1 MSDIH
6 KPEAEA
12 PKQKKRRTR
21 GAHHIYQRGDSWY
34 YQFTVKGK
42 RFQGAIGD
50 VSKAVAGEVAE
61 KKRVEA
67 LEGKLIERPLK
78 APLFGHYDAEKG
90 QFTDAVGEYHKFY
103 RENHKARSAERMTYA
118 LQALCGV
125 FGSKRL
131 DEISPFG
138 VEQYKAQRKAAGY
151 ADATTNRELA
161 CLKNLFN
168 MAIKWGWT
176 ADNPVRQVRFYRE
189 NNARLRWLT
198 LEEETE
204 LLKHCDQRLKT
215 LVLAGV
221 DTGFRA
227 GELRS
232 LRWQAVDF
240 KRGTVSVAS
249 YYTKNGDPRCNPMT
263 KRLEQALREYK
274 SAAGNRADGLVFG
287 PQQWRKSFESAK
299 KLAGLGK
306 DVVFHSLR
314 HTYISRL
321 VMAGVDIRTVQE
333 LAGHRTITMTM
344 RYAHLGPEQK
354 KRAVA
359 RLDAEVTA
367 NLTTVDF
374 EAVRV
379 AAGSPSL

>member
-1 MSDIH
+1 M
-6 KPEAEA
+6 K
-12 PKQKKRRTR
+12 
-21 GAHHIYQRGDSWY
+21 HIYKRGDSWY

-50 VSKAVAGEVAE
+50 VSKAIAVEVAE

-67 LEGKLIERPLK
+67 LEGKLVERPLK
-78 APLFGHYDAEKG
+78 APLFGHYDTEKG
-90 QFTDAVGEYHKFY
+90 RFTDATGKYFDY
-103 RENHKARSAERMTYA
+103 YTQNHKPRSAERMEYA

-161 CLKNLFN
+161 CLKNFFN

-176 ADNPVRQVRFYRE
+176 VDNPVRQVRFYRE
-189 NNARLRWLT
+189 NNGRVRWLT
-198 LEEETE
+198 LDEETE

-232 LRWQAVDF
+232 LRWRAVDF
-240 KRGTVSVAS
+240 ARGTVSVAS
-249 YYTKNGDPRCNPMT
+249 YYTKNGEPRTNPMT
-263 KRLEQALREYK
+263 KRLEQALTEWK
-274 SAAGNRADGLVFG
+274 AATGGAADGFVFG
-287 PQQWRKSFESAK
+287 PQQWRKAFESAK

-306 DVVFHSLR
+306 DVVFHTLR

-321 VMAGVDIRTVQE
+321 MLAGVDIRTVQE
-333 LAGHRTITMTM
+333 LAGHKTITMTM
-344 RYAHLGPEQK
+344 RYAHLAPEHK
-354 KRAVA
+354 RRAVE
-359 RLDAEVTA
+359 RLDGEIGSEVTV
-367 NLTTVDF
+367 NLTT
-374 EAVRV
+374 
-379 AAGSPSL
+379 AAMAS

>member
-1 MSDIH
+1 M
-6 KPEAEA
+6 K
-12 PKQKKRRTR
+12 
-21 GAHHIYQRGDSWY
+21 HIYKRGDSWY

-42 RFQGAIGD
+42 RFQGSIGE
-50 VSKAVAGEVAE
+50 VSKAIAREVAE

-67 LEGKLIERPLK
+67 LEGRLVERPIK

-90 QFTDAVGEYHKFY
+90 QFTDAVEEYHKY
-103 RENHKARSAERMTYA
+103 YQQNHKVRSAERMTYA

-168 MAIKWGWT
+168 MAIKWDWT
-176 ADNPVRQVRFYRE
+176 VDNPVRQVRFYRE
-189 NNARLRWLT
+189 NNARVRWLT
-198 LEEETE
+198 REEETE
-204 LLKHCDQRLKT
+204 LLRHCDRRLKT
-215 LVLAGV
+215 LVLAGA

-240 KRGTVSVAS
+240 GRGTLSVAS

-263 KRLEQALREYK
+263 RRLAQALREYK
-274 SAAGNRADGLVFG
+274 DGAENRADGLVFG

-333 LAGHRTITMTM
+333 LAGHKTITMTM
-344 RYAHLGPEQK
+344 RYAHLGPEHKQ
-354 KRAVA
+354 RAVA

-367 NLTTVDF
+367 NLTTVPFADSGVSLEVPQF
-374 EAVRV
+374 QQV
-379 AAGSPSL
+379 AR